1 MKPSDDLVNI
11 LSKLF
16 NQYQKLIA
24 FLIFL
29 IGIGLRLYS
38 LNQASEIWN
47 FVGEIGTFLAASIAI
62 PFIYER
68 FIKSVERQLYLNELE
83 RVLTSLLDARVA
95 SAQQSIIQS
104 LEHRLLNLSLSG
116 TKGPTLRETGRFS
129 LEDKKIF
136 LEDAK
141 HEVIHVA
148 ISASTFSNY
157 FTQRSYYDFRKFIE
171 DLLEKGVTFKLL
183 FLDPHSDLAKTYAD
197 DRGEPGL
204 IEKIHES
211 INVFKIL
218 RDEFDQADYSG
229 KFELFTYSH
238 FPYYYALVIDPQQKQ
253 GKMSVSNYL
262 YGLKRADNPVVN
274 IYRYS
279 NPILFDAYWKSI
291 SSLLKESKRA

>member
-24 FLIFL
+24 LLIFL

-116 TKGPTLRETGRFS
+116 TKGPTLRET
-129 LEDKKIF
+129 
-136 LEDAK
+136 A
-141 HEVIHVA
+141 
-148 ISASTFSNY
+148 
-157 FTQRSYYDFRKFIE
+157 
-171 DLLEKGVTFKLL
+171 
-183 FLDPHSDLAKTYAD
+183 
-197 DRGEPGL
+197 
-204 IEKIHES
+204 
-211 INVFKIL
+211 
-218 RDEFDQADYSG
+218 
-229 KFELFTYSH
+229 
-238 FPYYYALVIDPQQKQ
+238 
-253 GKMSVSNYL
+253 
-262 YGLKRADNPVVN
+262 
-274 IYRYS
+274 
-279 NPILFDAYWKSI
+279 SI
-291 SSLLKESKRA
+291 SQSYPLPSLR